1 MIVRLSFAK
10 YAVVDKDINPLQAV
24 KKSWQITRGNMW
36 QIFYLFILILITI
49 IIGALCIGVGLLFAI
64 PVTYFAT
71 IDAYKQ
77 MIGEAKH

>member
-36 QIFYLFILILITI
+36 QVLYLFIMISIMI
-49 IIGALCIGVGLLFAI
+49 MIGALCIGIGLLFAL

-77 MIGEAKH
+77 MIDEAK